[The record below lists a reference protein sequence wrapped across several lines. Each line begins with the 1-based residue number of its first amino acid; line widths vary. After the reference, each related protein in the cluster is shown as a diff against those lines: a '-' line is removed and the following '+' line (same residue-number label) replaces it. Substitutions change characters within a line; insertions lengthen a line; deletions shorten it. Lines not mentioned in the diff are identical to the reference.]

1 MPVILKQEMQPA
13 VAQTVA
19 QPVLPNKS
27 LSVSETLDP
36 GESIVDLGSMASSIP
51 SDAMGMFIGILI
63 VYLILRF
70 ILSFIPKVVV
80 LGVGVA
86 ILYTFLK

>member
-13 VAQTVA
+13 VAQ
-19 QPVLPNKS
+19 PGL
-27 LSVSETLDP
+27 SETLDP
-36 GESIVDLGSMASSIP
+36 GESIVDLGSMANSIP

-70 ILSFIPKVVV
+70 VLSFIPKVVI